1 MTMHEFRRMAA
12 AMDLRIQQLTA
23 EGVHGLAVIERMVG
37 HLPDLHRIWVGTS
50 DHQLATL
57 CNDFPGFSRYASL
70 MEEAAD
76 VERRKA
82 SRPYDDVPEL
92 HDSLKDAMAAL
103 LVTAATLERSYQEA
117 LDADKSPECRLQ
129 MNELNKLP
137 RKWVCRPGAFHLC
150 FEEIG
155 CSEEDSG
162 HLR

>member
-1 MTMHEFRRMAA
+1 MERMGG
-12 AMDLRIQQLTA
+12 DLR
-23 EGVHGLAVIERMVG
+23 E
-37 HLPDLHRIWVGTS
+37 LHRIWVGTS

-76 VERRKA
+76 AERRKA

-117 LDADKSPECRLQ
+117 LDADKSSPERRLSIDKRRQ
-129 MNELNKLP
+129 SHTK
-137 RKWVCRPGAFHLC
+137 VAFVHT
-150 FEEIG
+150 
-155 CSEEDSG
+155 
-162 HLR
+162 R